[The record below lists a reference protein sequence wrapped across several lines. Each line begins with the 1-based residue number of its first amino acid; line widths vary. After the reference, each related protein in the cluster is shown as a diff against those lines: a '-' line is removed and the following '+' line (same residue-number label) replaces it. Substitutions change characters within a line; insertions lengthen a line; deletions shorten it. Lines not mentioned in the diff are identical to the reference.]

1 VSAPSLADRVV
12 RALAQIEEMESGLPT
27 DAPERYMI
35 YNLRDT
41 ASNVLAD
48 ACYRVQ
54 ALVYLA
60 KDARKLVTEL
70 KDGTLQEAK

>member
-1 VSAPSLADRVV
+1 MSERAPSLADRVV

-27 DAPERYMI
+27 DAPERYMV

-41 ASNVLAD
+41 ASTVLAD

-54 ALVYLA
+54 ALAYLA
-60 KDARKLVTEL
+60 KDARKLVAEL
-70 KDGTLQEAK
+70 KESTK